1 MGKCNA
7 LYQDAVQYVEDSR
20 VYITS
25 ESTGNELEID
35 VSLIESGCLLSV
47 DMVTGY
53 EVELTPSEVE
63 SAFLKWLIQDGES

>member
-1 MGKCNA
+1 MSNCNE

-25 ESTGNELEID
+25 ESTGNELEVD
-35 VSLIESGCLLSV
+35 TSLIESGCLLSV
-47 DMVTGY
+47 DIVTGH
-53 EVELTPSEVE
+53 EVELTTGELE

>member
-1 MGKCNA
+1 MSKCNA
-7 LYQDAVQYVEDSR
+7 LYQDVVQYVEDSR
-20 VYITS
+20 VYINS

-53 EVELTPSEVE
+53 EVELTPSEVG
-63 SAFLKWLIQDGES
+63 SAFIKWLIQEGES

>member
-1 MGKCNA
+1 MGKCNE
-7 LYQDAVQYVEDSR
+7 LYQDAVQFVEDSR

-25 ESTGNELEID
+25 ESGHELEID

-47 DMVTGY
+47 DMVTGC
-53 EVELTPSEVE
+53 EVELTTSELE

>member
-25 ESTGNELEID
+25 ESTGHELEID

-47 DMVTGY
+47 DMVTGH

-63 SAFLKWLIQDGES
+63 SAFIKWLILDSES

>member
-7 LYQDAVQYVEDSR
+7 LYMDAVQYLEDTR

-35 VSLIESGCLLSV
+35 VSLIESGCLLAV
-47 DMVTGY
+47 DMVTGH

-63 SAFLKWLIQDGES
+63 SAFIKWLILDGES

>member
-1 MGKCNA
+1 MSKCNA
-7 LYQDAVQYVEDSR
+7 LYMDAVQYVEDSR
-20 VYITS
+20 VYINS

-63 SAFLKWLIQDGES
+63 SAFVKWLIQDGES